1 MSQVTLL
8 GIDVGAKEVVCALQ
22 REKKTALFATFAN
35 APEGHGKLL
44 HWAHKHGGR
53 LRACLEA
60 TGVYGLDLAVALHRA
75 PGVEVM
81 VVNPRAIKDFA
92 RANMVRAKTDQ
103 VDAQVILAFLE
114 RMPFQA
120 WQPPSA
126 IVLELRALAR
136 RIVQLKSELTRER
149 NRLHSATYGAGQPHG
164 VVNDIDVNIRHL
176 ERRIDALEANGL
188 KLIQSDAELATHYA
202 HLVSVKGIATGS
214 AIRLLG
220 ELLVLPEGLKAPQWV
235 AHAGLD
241 PRPCDSGT
249 SIHRPRRLSKAGNA
263 HLRAA
268 LYMPALVAIQHEPQV
283 KAFYDKLVAAG
294 KTPLQAV
301 VAVMRKLLHAIWG
314 MLRHDQHFDGNRFYS
329 SPPAT

>member
-1 MSQVTLL
+1 MSQDTLL
-8 GIDVGAKEVVCALQ
+8 GIDVGSKEVVCALQ
-22 REKKTALFATFAN
+22 REGKSVLLASFSN
-35 APEGHGKLL
+35 DSEGHDKLL
-44 HWAHKHGGR
+44 RWARKHGGS

-75 PGVEVM
+75 SEVQVM
-81 VVNPRAIKDFA
+81 VANPRAIKDFA

-103 VDAQVILAFLE
+103 VDAQIILAYLQ

-120 WQPPSA
+120 WQSPSTA
-126 IVLELRALAR
+126 ILELRALAR
-136 RIVQLKSELTRER
+136 RTVQLKAEWTRER
-149 NRLHSATYGAGQPHG
+149 NRLHSATYGSGQARSIIR
-164 VVNDIDVNIRHL
+164 DIEDNLRHL
-176 ERRIDALEANGL
+176 EQRIQALEEAGL
-188 KLIQSDAELATHYA
+188 KLIQGDERLSADYA
-202 HLVSVKGIATGS
+202 HLVTVKGIATSS

-220 ELLVLPEGLKAPQWV
+220 ELLVLPQGLKAPQWV

-241 PRPCDSGT
+241 PRPTESGT
-249 SIHRPRRLSKAGNA
+249 SIHKPRRVSKTGNA

-283 KAFYDKLVAAG
+283 RAFYQKLVAAK

-314 MLRHDQHFDGNRFYS
+314 MLNHGQNFDGNRFYS
-329 SPPAT
+329 SHSTA